1 MRRLCDQIAAADV
14 EINDARLER
23 EEKRLE
29 GTNDEKI
36 LQRKTVHTYTY
47 IHTYRNRQIDM
58 QMQICIH
65 KRIP

>member
-29 GTNDEKI
+29 GTNDEKYYNG
-36 LQRKTVHTYTY
+36 KPYTHTHTYILTE
-47 IHTYRNRQIDM
+47 TD
-58 QMQICIH
+58 
-65 KRIP
+65 K